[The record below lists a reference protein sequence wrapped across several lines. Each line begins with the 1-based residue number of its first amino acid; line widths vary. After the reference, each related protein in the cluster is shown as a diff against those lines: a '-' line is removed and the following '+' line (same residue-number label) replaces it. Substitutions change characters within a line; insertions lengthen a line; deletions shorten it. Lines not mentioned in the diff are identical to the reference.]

1 MLSRFKFFYIL
12 SGFFLLSA
20 INPIFVSNTNA
31 EESLKID
38 LNSELKKGSFLI
50 GLKQYLGGTNDSFS
64 QNNNITFKVDK
75 GFLNLH
81 SFNGIK
87 HKSKKINIIWKDIPI
102 KTPDTIERLVFGPFA
117 SYESAQK
124 QAKNLTTKGFEA
136 SVAYPKNW
144 EVWIP
149 FENNLPK
156 DQSTYKLSKI
166 INKSQITP
174 FLKSEYTFQ
183 KLEGPIYISS
193 KEDITINNI
202 NFGKRFYLAKDSY
215 GTWTLIQQIKF
226 DDYLQGV
233 LPYEIGP
240 KSPFE
245 ALKAQAVIARTW
257 AIYNAGRFSMDK
269 YHLCITTQC
278 QVYKPTKI
286 ENKKVKKA
294 IKETSNLIITYKN
307 EPINSFYHGSNG
319 GLSAT
324 ASESWR
330 IEDFY
335 YLKTKIDGSKLL
347 KKSFYIPF
355 KKDSDLNKFLDYEKK
370 DLVISTGGGV
380 PTINENNIIMKTNG
394 IIIWL
399 YTSLKVIKS
408 RLKGTNE
415 IRPLLGKN
423 INSTEVAEMY
433 ENRKKNYNIA
443 NIKIDTSEKNVNQIV
458 EEIKDKLNE

>member
-1 MLSRFKFFYIL
+1 MLSRFKSFYIL

-149 FENNLPK
+149 FANNLPK

-245 ALKAQAVIARTW
+245 ALKAQAVIART
-257 AIYNAGRFSMDK
+257 
-269 YHLCITTQC
+269 
-278 QVYKPTKI
+278 
-286 ENKKVKKA
+286 
-294 IKETSNLIITYKN
+294 
-307 EPINSFYHGSNG
+307 
-319 GLSAT
+319 
-324 ASESWR
+324 
-330 IEDFY
+330 
-335 YLKTKIDGSKLL
+335 
-347 KKSFYIPF
+347 
-355 KKDSDLNKFLDYEKK
+355 
-370 DLVISTGGGV
+370 
-380 PTINENNIIMKTNG
+380 
-394 IIIWL
+394 
-399 YTSLKVIKS
+399 
-408 RLKGTNE
+408 
-415 IRPLLGKN
+415 
-423 INSTEVAEMY
+423 
-433 ENRKKNYNIA
+433 
-443 NIKIDTSEKNVNQIV
+443 
-458 EEIKDKLNE
+458 